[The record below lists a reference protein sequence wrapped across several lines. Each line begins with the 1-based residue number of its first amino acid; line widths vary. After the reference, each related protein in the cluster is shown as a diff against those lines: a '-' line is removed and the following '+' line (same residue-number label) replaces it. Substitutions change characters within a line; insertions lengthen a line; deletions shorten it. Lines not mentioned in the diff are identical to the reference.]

1 MATVDRPPYEQILDQ
16 AGRLDPEE
24 QLRLLEDLAALV
36 RRGLTPPIRHVITEL
51 RGLGKAVWQDVD
63 AQDYVNQERAS
74 WDG

>member
-1 MATVDRPPYEQILDQ
+1 MATVEQSPYEQILDQ
-16 AGRLDPEE
+16 AGRLAPAE

-36 RRGLTPPIRHVITEL
+36 RREMASPMRHVITDL
-51 RGLGKAVWQDVD
+51 RGLGKATWQNVD